1 MSHEKWLITPLKH
14 AMKFGL
20 ILEVESFTIKNE
32 TPYNSNLTSG
42 EVLYG
47 LDMVL

>member
-1 MSHEKWLITPLKH
+1 
-14 AMKFGL
+14 MKFEL
-20 ILEVESFTIKNE
+20 ILEVESVTVKNK
-32 TPYNSNLTSG
+32 TPYNSNFTSG